1 MEKRKS
7 GAKEKLIAT
16 GMRLLIE
23 DQGEKFSN
31 RMLAKAADVHHAN
44 INYHFRNREGLN
56 RAILETVLEKWNACF
71 AHILE
76 ETGQAVDQA
85 DRSEMEPVVR
95 KFLAEVLSILTS
107 EKSSRFL
114 AVLFNGKL
122 EQPEQTFRKMFAKVL
137 QPFYQLANKI
147 VAKSKGISEDDIA
160 CIIHGQIIVAQCMT
174 FFRGR
179 VLLLQDTHIE
189 LEKDVVKQVLIQ
201 TVSDSVIAS
210 LGLDR

>member
-1 MEKRKS
+1 
-7 GAKEKLIAT
+7 
-16 GMRLLIE
+16 MRLLIE

-31 RMLAKAADVHHAN
+31 RMLAKAANVNHAN

-56 RAILETVLEKWNACF
+56 KAILETALEKWNNCF

-76 ETGQAVDQA
+76 KTKNAVEQTDKT
-85 DRSEMEPVVR
+85 EMEPVIR
-95 KFLAEVLSILTS
+95 EFIADVLTVLTS

-122 EQPEQTFRKMFAKVL
+122 EQPEKTFRQMFSKVL
-137 QPFYQLANKI
+137 HPFYQITNKI
-147 VAKSKGISEDDIA
+147 VAKCKGMSEDDIN

-179 VLLLQDTHIE
+179 VLVLQYRNIAIE
-189 LEKDVVKQVLIQ
+189 KEIVRQNLIQ
-201 TVSDSVIAS
+201 TVSDSVI
-210 LGLDR
+210 LGLGLNKQ